1 MIKTV
6 SLLQPKKKKNIS
18 HDAFGT
24 KFGQVHMQKQD
35 LSKLQTRKMKG
46 LRKRGG
52 EVVSEDQD
60 GQTSK
65 VAKVESW
72 GGSLSS
78 QCQFSVHHTHG
89 LSPCSKDWPCA
100 HYHCQLLLPWM
111 SMWAASRRSGC
122 RAVNSAPIVPPPITF
137 PCDFQALLCL
147 TALVKPHKRKKKTT
161 SNPTSVVYYLQLWRS
176 PWFLM

>member
-65 VAKVESW
+65 VAKVES
-72 GGSLSS
+72 
-78 QCQFSVHHTHG
+78 
-89 LSPCSKDWPCA
+89 
-100 HYHCQLLLPWM
+100 
-111 SMWAASRRSGC
+111 
-122 RAVNSAPIVPPPITF
+122 
-137 PCDFQALLCL
+137 
-147 TALVKPHKRKKKTT
+147 
-161 SNPTSVVYYLQLWRS
+161 
-176 PWFLM
+176 